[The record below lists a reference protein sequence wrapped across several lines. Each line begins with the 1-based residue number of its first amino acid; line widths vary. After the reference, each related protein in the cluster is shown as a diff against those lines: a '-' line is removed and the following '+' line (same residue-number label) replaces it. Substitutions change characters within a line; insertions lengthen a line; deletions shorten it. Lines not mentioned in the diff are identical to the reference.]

1 MDALYTD
8 RWQCLDFEVDYFD
21 PDSLTIRA
29 DVLLK
34 SKRGGY
40 DSKHR
45 AFLEP
50 LGQAQL
56 VLFRTDQDT
65 IGPGWWRVRVVK
77 RGGSQ
82 LAEVGAES

>member
-8 RWQCLDFEVDYFD
+8 RWQCQDFEVEYFGS
-21 PDSLTIRA
+21 DSLTIRA

-56 VLFRTDQDT
+56 VLFRTDEDT

-77 RGGSQ
+77 QGGSQ